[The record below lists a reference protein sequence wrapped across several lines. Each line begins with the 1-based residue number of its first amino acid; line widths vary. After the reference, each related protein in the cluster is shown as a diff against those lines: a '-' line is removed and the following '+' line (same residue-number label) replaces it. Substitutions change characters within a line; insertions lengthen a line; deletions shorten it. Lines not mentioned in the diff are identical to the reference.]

1 MNQSPEIDKIAP
13 AIVDAQA
20 EGLVVV
26 AANKNSQTNSQYA
39 DLADI
44 AAAVLPILTQ
54 HGIAVM
60 QFVGRMRHEQTMINV
75 GHDKIPGVILVA
87 GVTTRIQHASG
98 QFIEQEGEFPLA
110 TPPVSGKGSEIL
122 NWSQNYGLTLTYA
135 KRYALVS
142 ALGIAVG
149 DDRDAQNLQS
159 ALRESAE
166 ASDNQAPRYQTHW
179 SDLIRGLWDGEFIE
193 GYKMPLGEMS
203 DEEKASL
210 VLQKMHLKSPALVAF
225 LWDRADRMLAEKG
238 LTYAD
243 RPTGFPDDFR
253 DMDAHQV
260 KAFCA
265 WAKTAEAKP
274 AAEAGEVQP

>member
-1 MNQSPEIDKIAP
+1 MNQSTEIDKIAP

-20 EGLVVV
+20 AGLVVV

-54 HGIAVM
+54 HGIAVL
-60 QFVGRMRHEQTMINV
+60 QPVGKIRHEQTMINV
-75 GHDKIPGVILVA
+75 GHDKVPGVILVA

-98 QFIEQEGEFPLA
+98 QFIEQEGEFPLG

-122 NWSQNYGLTLTYA
+122 NWSQTYGLTLTYA
-135 KRYALVS
+135 RRYALVS

-159 ALRESAE
+159 ALRDASE
-166 ASDNQAPRYQTHW
+166 ASDNQAPRFTAHW
-179 SDLIRGLWDGEFIE
+179 SDLINGKWDGEMID
-193 GYKMPLGEMS
+193 GYKLPLGEMS
-203 DEEKASL
+203 DEEKAEL
-210 VLQKMHLKSPALVAF
+210 VRLKVYLKSPALTAC
-225 LWDRADRMLAEKG
+225 LWDKADRLIYDKRLSYE
-238 LTYAD
+238 D
-243 RPTGFPDDFR
+243 RPKEFPADFR
-253 DMDAHQV
+253 DMDHGTV
-260 KAFCA
+260 KMFFN

-274 AAEAGEVQP
+274 ANDGEVQA